1 MSTRRVSYTLRG
13 VLCTAVRVRRATARL
28 GGPQRTPIKRHEGA
42 FSGPLSRGGF
52 LRARG
57 RCAQDH
63 FQPDELG
70 METATVHA
78 YFVGLEQKHRRQL
91 SSPRK
96 PFGTCGAFG
105 RRPMTEVSVG
115 SWAMAQLL
123 APIQWDDC
131 ASAGC
136 LRASRKSCAL
146 TVSAA
151 ELPRKAGRLRQPG
164 MSESSPGGRNDSYI
178 I

>member
-1 MSTRRVSYTLRG
+1 MPLR
-13 VLCTAVRVRRATARL
+13 AARL
-28 GGPQRTPIKRHEGA
+28 ACPPRTPIKRHEGA
-42 FSGPLSRGGF
+42 FFCPLSRGGF
-52 LRARG
+52 CRPAG
-57 RCAQDH
+57 RCAQNH
-63 FQPDELG
+63 FLPFEIC
-70 METATVHA
+70 MEGTTVHA
-78 YFVGLEQKHRRQL
+78 YFDGREEKPRRQL
-91 SSPRK
+91 SSPKK
-96 PFGTCGAFG
+96 PLGTCGAFG
-105 RRPMTEVSVG
+105 RRPMTEVRVG

-123 APIQWDDC
+123 APIQWDDF

>member
-1 MSTRRVSYTLRG
+1 MRTG
-13 VLCTAVRVRRATARL
+13 ADPHAGPANGDGRL
-28 GGPQRTPIKRHEGA
+28 KVACPQRTPNQRHEGA
-42 FSGPLSRGGF
+42 FFCPLSRGGF
-52 LRARG
+52 CGSRC

-63 FQPDELG
+63 FLPFEMHMYPTTLH
-70 METATVHA
+70 VH
-78 YFVGLEQKHRRQL
+78 FDRRQVKPRRQL
-91 SSPRK
+91 SSQNK
-96 PFGTCGAFG
+96 PLGTCGAFG

-123 APIQWDDC
+123 APIQWDDF

-136 LRASRKSCAL
+136 LRASRESCAL

>member
-1 MSTRRVSYTLRG
+1 MKTATVPVTL
-13 VLCTAVRVRRATARL
+13 V
-28 GGPQRTPIKRHEGA
+28 GGPQRTPNQRHEGA
-42 FSGPLSRGGF
+42 FFCALSRGGF
-52 LRARG
+52 LRSRG

-63 FQPDELG
+63 FQPDDIH
-70 METATVHA
+70 METATVHV
-78 YFVGLEQKHRRQL
+78 YIVGLEQKHRRQL

-123 APIQWDDC
+123 APVQWDDF